1 MDQQPSACPT
11 EEMQPMTPA
20 GGPAALTCGS
30 TEAVLAWGDW
40 SWGATV
46 LPCPGFAVNRYGRV
60 TLCHAADLFS
70 STFVPRTWPRSQVP
84 CCVPRTLPQ
93 AWRRG
98 SAHTHHK

>member
-40 SWGATV
+40 SWGATSFLSQRRSDLEIFTPV
-46 LPCPGFAVNRYGRV
+46 KTFALSMQISLAEIV
-60 TLCHAADLFS
+60 
-70 STFVPRTWPRSQVP
+70 
-84 CCVPRTLPQ
+84 
-93 AWRRG
+93 
-98 SAHTHHK
+98 